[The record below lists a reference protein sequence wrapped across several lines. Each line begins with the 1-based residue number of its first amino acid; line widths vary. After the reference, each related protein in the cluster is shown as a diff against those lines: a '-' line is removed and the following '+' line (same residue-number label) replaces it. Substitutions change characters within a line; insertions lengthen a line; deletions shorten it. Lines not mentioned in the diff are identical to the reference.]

1 LRARIQTGHAHVLLL
16 LLVRLYLCF
25 PDLSGERPGE
35 TCLRVRDDLANTQNS
50 FSQAG
55 RDFRRSRPVL
65 LFLMITEAEI
75 HGGLEIEE
83 RARSYLLESQIGN
96 TPLLGLRRVAENLA
110 PGVEVLVK
118 AEHLNPGGSVK
129 DRPALAMIIDGERC
143 GRLYPGKVILDA
155 TSGNTGI
162 AYAMLGAARGYQVTL
177 CLPANASAERK
188 RILRFHGAEIIETDP
203 LQGSD
208 GAQIAARQLAA
219 RDPAKYFYADQYNNE
234 ANWRAHYRTT
244 APEIWKQ
251 TEGRI
256 THFVAGLGTCGTFTG
271 VGRRLKE
278 LNRSVRLIS
287 MEPDSPIHGLE
298 GLKHLPTSRMP
309 GIFDPALADEQ
320 IEIATEEAQAMTRRL
335 AREEGLF
342 VGVSAGANVVA
353 ALALARKLPRE
364 SVVVTIL
371 CDGGER
377 YMSERFWTE

>member
-1 LRARIQTGHAHVLLL
+1 
-16 LLVRLYLCF
+16 
-25 PDLSGERPGE
+25 
-35 TCLRVRDDLANTQNS
+35 
-50 FSQAG
+50 
-55 RDFRRSRPVL
+55 
-65 LFLMITEAEI
+65 MITEAEI
-75 HGGLEIEE
+75 PQEVPEKRCRPG
-83 RARSYLLESQIGN
+83 YLESQIGN
-96 TPLLGLRRVAENLA
+96 TPLLRLRRITEHLA
-110 PGVEVLVK
+110 PGVEILVK

-129 DRPALAMIIDGERC
+129 DRPALAIILAGEQS
-143 GRLYPGKVILDA
+143 GHLYPGKVILDA

-162 AYAMLGAARGYQVTL
+162 AYAMLGAARGYGVTL
-177 CLPANASAERK
+177 CLPANASEERK
-188 RILRFHGAEIIETDP
+188 RILRIHGAEIIETDR

-208 GAQIAARQLAA
+208 GAQIVAREMAT
-219 RDPAKYFYADQYNNE
+219 RDRAKYFYADQYNND
-234 ANWRAHYRTT
+234 ANWRAHYETT
-244 APEIWKQ
+244 GPEVWEQ

-271 VGRRLKE
+271 VGRKLKE
-278 LNRSVRLIS
+278 LNPSVQLIS

-353 ALALARKLPRE
+353 AVTLAQKLPRE
-364 SVVVTIL
+364 SVIVTIL

-377 YMSERFWTE
+377 YMSERFWTERSDKL